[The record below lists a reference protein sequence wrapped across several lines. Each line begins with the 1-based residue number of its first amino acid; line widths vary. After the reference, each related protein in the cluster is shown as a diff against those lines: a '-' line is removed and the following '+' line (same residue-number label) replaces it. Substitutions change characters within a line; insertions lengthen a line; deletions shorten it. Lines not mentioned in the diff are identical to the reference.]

1 MKARIVLI
9 FLSFFMG
16 SIGSARAQD
25 TLRLKVEDLFKLA
38 ESGSRL
44 LKLSAIRIQEA
55 ETGADI
61 AKNQLLPDID
71 VAVSAGYLSN
81 VGVIGMG
88 TMKSGFY
95 DMPHFSNSYLV
106 QASYLLFS
114 GGSVRR
120 DIEISE
126 LRSRIAGLNFEKD
139 KMGIKLLM
147 AGYYLDLYRLIRQR
161 AVYERNI
168 DQANLLLEKINTRLK
183 AGILL
188 KSDKIRSELLLE
200 DMKLQLVRVSSR
212 IRIVS
217 NAMAETLSLPEGTI
231 IEPDPT
237 LPAVANSAVKLDNW
251 TQTAVQTEPDIQI
264 NELNKQTAQ
273 KRQQQVRAA
282 YLPQASLYASN
293 GLARPYVY
301 DIPAKDIY
309 ANNLNVGL
317 RLNYSLGGLYK
328 NKARMAA
335 ATQGLTAA
343 VQQSELVME
352 NTRKAVFNAY
362 TLWVEAGQQLA
373 SEQKKLELATENYRR
388 ILNGYEQQVA
398 LITDMTDASNQ
409 KLETELQLT
418 TAQTMQIM
426 RYFELQK
433 VTGQLN

>member
-1 MKARIVLI
+1 MKVRIVLI
-9 FLSFFMG
+9 FLSFFICFTDG
-16 SIGSARAQD
+16 ARAQD
-25 TLRLKVEDLFKLA
+25 TLHLKVADLFNLA
-38 ESGSRL
+38 ESNSRL

-55 ETGADI
+55 ESNTDI
-61 AKNQLLPDID
+61 AKNQRLPDID
-71 VAVSAGYLSN
+71 VSVSAGYLSN
-81 VGVIGMG
+81 VGVIGMS

-120 DIEISE
+120 DIDMAE

-139 KMGIKLLM
+139 KMGVKLLL
-147 AGYYLDLYRLIRQR
+147 AGYYMDLYRLIRQR

-168 DQANLLLEKINTRLK
+168 DQANLLLEKINNRLK

-200 DMKLQLVRVSSR
+200 DMKLQMVRVSNR
-212 IRIVS
+212 IRIVG

-231 IEPDPT
+231 IEPDPS
-237 LPAVANSAVKLDNW
+237 LPAVVNSAVKLGDW
-251 TQTAVQTEPDIQI
+251 TQAAVQTEPDIQI
-264 NELNKQTAQ
+264 NELNQQVAK
-273 KRQQQVRAA
+273 KRKEQVRAA

-293 GLARPYVY
+293 GLARPFVY

-335 ATQGLTAA
+335 ATQAVTAA
-343 VQQSELVME
+343 VQQQEIALE
-352 NTRKAVFNAY
+352 NTHKAVFNAY
-362 TLWVEAGQQLA
+362 TLWIEAGQQLA

-418 TAQTMQIM
+418 TAKTMQIM

>member
-1 MKARIVLI
+1 MISVADY
-9 FLSFFMG
+9 S
-16 SIGSARAQD
+16 RAQD
-25 TLRLKVEDLFKLA
+25 TLHLKVADLFNLA
-38 ESGSRL
+38 ESNSRL

-55 ETGADI
+55 ESNTDI

-81 VGVIGMG
+81 VVVIGMG

-120 DIEISE
+120 EIDISE
-126 LRSRIAGLNFEKD
+126 LRSRIVGLNFEKD
-139 KMGIKLLM
+139 KMGVKLLL

-168 DQANLLLEKINTRLK
+168 DQANLLLEKINNRLK

-200 DMKLQLVRVSSR
+200 DMKLQLVKFSSR

-217 NAMAETLSLPEGTI
+217 NAMAETLSLPQGTI
-231 IEPDPT
+231 IEPDTT
-237 LPAVANSAVKLDNW
+237 LPAPADSVVMLDDW
-251 TQTAVQTEPDIQI
+251 TQLALQAEPDIQI
-264 NELNKQTAQ
+264 NELGKQTAK

-282 YLPQASLYASN
+282 YLPQASLYVSN

-388 ILNGYEQQVA
+388 ILNGYEQQVT

-409 KLETELQLT
+409 KLETELLLT